1 MKLKHLILFFSLILA
16 ACSSRHPVE
25 TRFIAS
31 PNKQL
36 QAIDSL
42 MWRQPD
48 SALMVL
54 VDFAAT
60 PKADSLSAFEGHY
73 CQMLLSELLYKNDY
87 GQSNREKL
95 LKAVR
100 YFDSIVGA
108 DETDARKAD
117 TRGVSLRD
125 RNAFLDA
132 RAHYING
139 VGFYE
144 RDNLVEAC
152 AEYLKALEV
161 MEERFE
167 ENELTGKLAMFMFY
181 THNRLLQLFSSQ
193 FMMDP
198 AIECGEKALACCLKE
213 NSLYKEIPKTYY
225 YLGKQ
230 YDKKG
235 EKELARR
242 YYGHA
247 IEGLSDIG
255 NPVYRDVVS
264 TKALSDYQ
272 AGQSAEVSLNALRKI
287 LAYASD
293 AKEMLIRSL
302 TIGAIFTLEQ
312 SFDSALYYLEP
323 VFENQDNVSL
333 QIQAAE
339 YLIANYDNIG
349 KMEKSEECMR
359 FLANHKKSEGESK
372 ALTSQLENMFK
383 TYTEQKQAKEA
394 EKEREKSTRKIIGI
408 IVPAAL
414 LVALAIIILV
424 KQRSRK
430 MLKQQQEKSDRML
443 GETEQAHEEELRR
456 LQAETQQRLEETDE
470 RHKEEMEKMRQL
482 AIQKQKANVSALL
495 EEQVCQQIICGI
507 KVNNIKR
514 STKPKDYPELILD
527 ETQKIELSAAVEK
540 HCNGFEDKLLRVY
553 PQITSNDLNLC
564 RLFLLGLEEK
574 HAAVL
579 LNRDYSAIR
588 RQSLKLKEAFG
599 TDKEVPF
606 FLKELIL
613 NN

>member
-1 MKLKHLILFFSLILA
+1 MFLAVVVA

-31 PNKQL
+31 QNDVSPYQQL

-54 VDFAAT
+54 VDFATT

-95 LKAVR
+95 LKAVGC
-100 YFDSIVGA
+100 FDSIVGT

-117 TRGVSLRD
+117 TRGVSLRE

-152 AEYLKALEV
+152 AEYLKTLEL
-161 MEERFE
+161 METHFDEKDLVK
-167 ENELTGKLAMFMFY
+167 NKAKFMEY
-181 THNRLLQLFSSQ
+181 TYNRLGNLFSMQ
-193 FMMDP
+193 YMMDA
-198 AIECGEKALACCLKE
+198 AISCFESSMAYSKIEPTSPICVSG
-213 NSLYKEIPKTYY
+213 SLLFI
-225 YLGKQ
+225 GKQ
-230 YDKKG
+230 YDKKR
-235 EKELARR
+235 EYNTALQ
-242 YYGHA
+242 YYEQA
-247 IEGLSDIG
+247 LENLVDT
-255 NPVYRDVVS
+255 NNVLYRDIVS
-264 TKALSDYQ
+264 AKALCVYDMTGEAEPSIRTMKGILDYIPDD
-272 AGQSAEVSLNALRKI
+272 AER
-287 LAYASD
+287 
-293 AKEMLIRSL
+293 L
-302 TIGAIFTLEQ
+302 TRFLVIGALYAEEHCY
-312 SFDSALYYLEP
+312 DSAMVYLEP
-323 VFENQDNVSL
+323 LFENSKDLKLRMVIATYYLRNIYDSL
-333 QIQAAE
+333 GYAE
-339 YLIANYDNIG
+339 KANA
-349 KMEKSEECMR
+349 CR
-359 FLANHKKSEGESK
+359 QFLADNNSLEGESK
-372 ALTSQLENMFK
+372 ALTSQLENMYK
-383 TYTEQKQAKEA
+383 AYTEQKQEKQTEA
-394 EKEREKSTRKIIGI
+394 EHAKHIRKIVGF
-408 IVPAAL
+408 IVPIAVL
-414 LVALAIIILV
+414 LALAIIIVAKL
-424 KQRSRK
+424 RSRK
-430 MLKQQQEKSDRML
+430 LLKQQQKEA
-443 GETEQAHEEELRR
+443 EQAHEEELRR
-456 LQAETQQRLEETDE
+456 LQVETQQRLEEADE

>member
-1 MKLKHLILFFSLILA
+1 MKWKKCIILFLA
-16 ACSSRHPVE
+16 VVLVACSTRHSAPVD
-25 TRFIAS
+25 TQFVAS

-54 VDFAAT
+54 VDFATT

-117 TRGVSLRD
+117 THGVSLRE

-272 AGQSAEVSLNALRKI
+272 AGSSRICKAPLKAPQDQGLHHRLNIQIRCRYRLHRGRKPASLRW
-287 LAYASD
+287 
-293 AKEMLIRSL
+293 
-302 TIGAIFTLEQ
+302 
-312 SFDSALYYLEP
+312 
-323 VFENQDNVSL
+323 
-333 QIQAAE
+333 
-339 YLIANYDNIG
+339 
-349 KMEKSEECMR
+349 
-359 FLANHKKSEGESK
+359 
-372 ALTSQLENMFK
+372 SQ
-383 TYTEQKQAKEA
+383 
-394 EKEREKSTRKIIGI
+394 
-408 IVPAAL
+408 
-414 LVALAIIILV
+414 
-424 KQRSRK
+424 
-430 MLKQQQEKSDRML
+430 
-443 GETEQAHEEELRR
+443 
-456 LQAETQQRLEETDE
+456 
-470 RHKEEMEKMRQL
+470 
-482 AIQKQKANVSALL
+482 
-495 EEQVCQQIICGI
+495 
-507 KVNNIKR
+507 
-514 STKPKDYPELILD
+514 
-527 ETQKIELSAAVEK
+527 
-540 HCNGFEDKLLRVY
+540 
-553 PQITSNDLNLC
+553 
-564 RLFLLGLEEK
+564 
-574 HAAVL
+574 
-579 LNRDYSAIR
+579 
-588 RQSLKLKEAFG
+588 
-599 TDKEVPF
+599 
-606 FLKELIL
+606 
-613 NN
+613 